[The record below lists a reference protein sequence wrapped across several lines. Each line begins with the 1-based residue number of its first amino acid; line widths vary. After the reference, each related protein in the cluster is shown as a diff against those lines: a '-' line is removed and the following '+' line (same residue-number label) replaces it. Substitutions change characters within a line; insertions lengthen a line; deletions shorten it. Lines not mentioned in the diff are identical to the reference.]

1 MISKQKDIAPSVDN
15 HGTTI
20 RWPHS
25 DAETARMNPKQ
36 LESQTQIFQKNAAQ
50 VVQKRVAQVS
60 DAHARD
66 LLTVTA
72 NIALPVIG
80 PGSGSM
86 NFVETIAFN
95 DAMVILD
102 AKLAQMA
109 AQIELQ
115 QVKIEDLQKQVGTKS
130 K

>member
-1 MISKQKDIAPSVDN
+1 MISKQRDVAPSVDN
-15 HGTTI
+15 HGITV

-25 DAETARMNPKQ
+25 DTETTRMNPKQ
-36 LESQTQIFQKNAAQ
+36 LASQTEIFHKNAAQ

-72 NIALPVIG
+72 NVGLPVIG
-80 PGSGSM
+80 PTSGSM
-86 NFVETIAFN
+86 NFLEVIAFN

-102 AKLAQMA
+102 AKLAEIDAKLAQLA
-109 AQIELQ
+109 A
-115 QVKIEDLQKQVGTKS
+115 S